1 MRKTLK
7 IKFPQYCDYTCK
19 YAKFTD
25 KCTSG
30 DCRREIT
37 IYCKHFKK
45 FNPKHSKCIYYKT

>member
-1 MRKTLK
+1 MRKKLK
-7 IKFPQYCDYTCK
+7 IKFLQYCDYTCK